1 MEEIKMMNKYWV
13 FRKLIDFVADYCEV
27 TDADMNNYAGD
38 IEIKGKDEED
48 GSTITIKVSIKEGE
62 NNGESV

>member
-1 MEEIKMMNKYWV
+1 MMNKYFV

-38 IEIKGKDEED
+38 IDITGTDED
-48 GSTITIKVSIKEGE
+48 GSTINIRVKIKEGE
-62 NNGESV
+62 QDGN

>member
-1 MEEIKMMNKYWV
+1 MNKYFV

-38 IEIKGKDEED
+38 IEITGKGSD
-48 GSTITIKVSIKEGE
+48 GTHINIKVRIEEEEK
-62 NNGESV
+62 NGN

>member
-1 MEEIKMMNKYWV
+1 MMNKYFV

-38 IEIKGKDEED
+38 IEITGTDED

-62 NNGESV
+62 KDA